1 MPIKIEEIIMLK
13 NKVNSDPEA
22 RYARHKKMEI
32 TGPTLI
38 ICKSCSIEC

>member
-1 MPIKIEEIIMLK
+1 MPIKIEEIIMLE

-22 RYARHKKMEI
+22 RYARHNKMEI